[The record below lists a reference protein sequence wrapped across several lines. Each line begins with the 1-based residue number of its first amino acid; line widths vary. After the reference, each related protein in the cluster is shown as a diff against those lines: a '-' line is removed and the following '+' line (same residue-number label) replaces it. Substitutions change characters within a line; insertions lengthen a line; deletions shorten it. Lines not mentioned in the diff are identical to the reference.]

1 MMPQLPS
8 LIVDNKLSQRAA
20 VAGVEEER
28 RKDVIMGAFRTA
40 LKA

>member
-1 MMPQLPS
+1 MPRLPS

-20 VAGVEEER
+20 VAGVEDDR

-40 LKA
+40 VKS